1 MMKRLDTIEPGF
13 YRVRMVKEGPWVPVE
28 VRVNLITGMLT
39 VIESGRSAV
48 FEIARQDFE
57 DAIVECVTD
66 GDAFQHPLIRIAW
79 FGENIDADEHARM
92 VGVIEWA
99 REHRPDHPVLHPTK
113 PIKLSELPVD
123 LIF

>member
-1 MMKRLDTIEPGF
+1 MTKRLDTIEPGF

-28 VRVNLITGMLT
+28 VRVDQLTDMLT
-39 VIESGRSAV
+39 VIESGRDAV
-48 FEIARQDFE
+48 FEIARSDFE

-79 FGENIDADEHARM
+79 FGESIDAKAHADM
-92 VGVIEWA
+92 LELLAWA
-99 REHRPDHPVLHPTK
+99 REHAPEHPVLHPTR
-113 PIKLSELPVD
+113 PIKLSKLPVD